1 MPKIHSIETNSDNI
15 VRPAPPVDI
24 NGIIFEAKDDKTL
37 TNNALLCQDILRY
50 GREQKYSSSGFRFSD
65 LVNWLM
71 RNNLEFINYY
81 SGYRVKT
88 PYSLRLANNRQRI
101 QKLVDR
107 LITLGLVKIKSLTTA
122 EKNKKEPI
130 EVYDFTIEGRFLSWL
145 IKVKDEKNS
154 GEESPSTIQ
163 HIFDL
168 IYKCVEISDSYTLLF
183 VNKFFEK
190 CMQKGR
196 FDFIVEFFLSS
207 ILPWHTL
214 TTGGDLLLLFL
225 GIRSPLNW
233 IIADPEA
240 FIETLME
247 LNAEVRAIIL
257 FQFKKEIEEYYNAN
271 YLRDELAAKEFN
283 EKLVLESRK
292 KNLRMNQLE
301 SSR

>member
-1 MPKIHSIETNSDNI
+1 
-15 VRPAPPVDI
+15 
-24 NGIIFEAKDDKTL
+24 
-37 TNNALLCQDILRY
+37 
-50 GREQKYSSSGFRFSD
+50 
-65 LVNWLM
+65 
-71 RNNLEFINYY
+71 
-81 SGYRVKT
+81 
-88 PYSLRLANNRQRI
+88 
-101 QKLVDR
+101 
-107 LITLGLVKIKSLTTA
+107 
-122 EKNKKEPI
+122 
-130 EVYDFTIEGRFLSWL
+130 
-145 IKVKDEKNS
+145 VKDEKNS
-154 GEESPSTIQ
+154 REESPSTIQ

-190 CMQKGR
+190 CMQKSR

-214 TTGGDLLLLFL
+214 STGGDLLLLFL

-271 YLRDELAAKEFN
+271 YLREELAAKEFN

-301 SSR
+301 SSRWSVSKDTASNQNDEISNIIRIPGKEWQETQFYNIDIIKTFQFQDIVIYARNTDHFSSISLLI

>member
-1 MPKIHSIETNSDNI
+1 
-15 VRPAPPVDI
+15 
-24 NGIIFEAKDDKTL
+24 
-37 TNNALLCQDILRY
+37 
-50 GREQKYSSSGFRFSD
+50 
-65 LVNWLM
+65 
-71 RNNLEFINYY
+71 
-81 SGYRVKT
+81 
-88 PYSLRLANNRQRI
+88 
-101 QKLVDR
+101 

-122 EKNKKEPI
+122 EKKKKEPI

-154 GEESPSTIQ
+154 REESPSTIQ

-183 VNKFFEK
+183 VNKLFEK

-225 GIRSPLNW
+225 GIQSPLNW

-271 YLRDELAAKEFN
+271 YLREELAAKEFN

-301 SSR
+301 SSRWSVSKDTASNQNDEISNIIRIPGKEWQETQFYNIDIIKTFQFQDIVIYARNTDHFSSISLLI